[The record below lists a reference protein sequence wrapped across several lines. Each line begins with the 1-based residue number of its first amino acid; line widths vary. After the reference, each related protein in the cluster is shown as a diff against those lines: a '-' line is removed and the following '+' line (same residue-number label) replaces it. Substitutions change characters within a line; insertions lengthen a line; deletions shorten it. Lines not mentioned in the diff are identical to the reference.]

1 MKLLPSPLVCRDAV
15 ELVSDYLDGTLSRR
29 QRRRL
34 EKHLAQ
40 CDACS
45 AYLDQMRATIAASG
59 TVGPEDLPSEVVEG
73 SSTCSVN
80 TEPTSE
86 GPPWLRLTLQS
97 PSTAP
102 VGART
107 VAAPSSSS
115 RPTAWP
121 MSGSIS
127 RSSREDDRGGS
138 AQRRQ
143 TDHPDDR
150 LSRRQFPRRT
160 VERRTGRSHRPVA
173 RDLGEGVRPRH
184 RRWGSHGTHDGDLR
198 RSRERQGVDRREV
211 SARRPSRRH
220 RAFRQLPGFPMAWA
234 APNWPSA

>member
-1 MKLLPSPLVCRDAV
+1 VRDAIDALAEPQQAVVTLRDV
-15 ELVSDYLDGTLSRR
+15 EGLSTQEVAALLGLSEANVRVIVHRGRARVREIVEEAMKDRRYEVAAVTAGVSRRRRTGERHLDGTLSRR

-59 TVGPEDLPSEVVEG
+59 TVGPEDLRARSSRA

-115 RPTAWP
+115 RPP
-121 MSGSIS
+121 
-127 RSSREDDRGGS
+127 RG
-138 AQRRQ
+138 
-143 TDHPDDR
+143 
-150 LSRRQFPRRT
+150 L
-160 VERRTGRSHRPVA
+160 
-173 RDLGEGVRPRH
+173 
-184 RRWGSHGTHDGDLR
+184 
-198 RSRERQGVDRREV
+198 
-211 SARRPSRRH
+211 
-220 RAFRQLPGFPMAWA
+220 
-234 APNWPSA
+234 